1 MEGEMQYK
9 YVAYNENKQLV
20 NGKVDAPNETVAQDL
35 LTMSGLK
42 TVSLKISKPLLDM
55 EKVRGATYKISNKEI
70 IMFSKQLALMIESG
84 FDIAASLDLLESQI
98 ANRGLKR
105 VVLEITSD
113 IRNGM
118 KPSQAFA
125 KHPVAFSGLY
135 CRTIAVAEETGNL
148 EKALRQMADHIEKNA
163 NAAKKV
169 KGALMYPTMVLVMMI
184 GVIAIMVTFVVPSF
198 EGLYAELGANVPLP
212 AQILLDTTDF
222 LTAWG
227 LYILGAIVLLIV
239 VAFALTRSEEGKYQ
253 RDKLMLRIPLIG
265 NIIIL
270 SELSRVAATISTLF
284 RAGVPLPEVMTLAS
298 QSCENRVIGRALTE
312 VRQEMLQGQG
322 LARPMSQRP
331 IFPALLVQMA
341 SVGESTGNLDNTMDT
356 VAVSYGMEADD
367 RTATM
372 TGLITP
378 ITGIVMGG
386 LVAFLAVALVS
397 TMYGMMGQIQG

>member
-1 MEGEMQYK
+1 MQYK
-9 YVAYNENKQLV
+9 YVAYNQQKQLV

-35 LTMSGLK
+35 LNLSGLK
-42 TVSLKISKPLLDM
+42 TVSLKEAKPLLNMD
-55 EKVRGATYKISNKEI
+55 KIRGTTYKISNKEV

-84 FDIAASLDLLESQI
+84 FDIAASLDLLANQI
-98 ANRGLKR
+98 SNRGLKKI
-105 VVLEITSD
+105 VGEITAD

-125 KHPVAFSGLY
+125 KHTTAFSGLY

-148 EKALRQMADHIEKNA
+148 EKALRQMADHIEKNS

-169 KGALMYPTMVLVMMI
+169 KGALMYPAMVAIMMI
-184 GVIAIMVTFVVPSF
+184 GVIAVMVLFVVPSF
-198 EGLYAELGANVPLP
+198 QTLYDSLGTEIPLP
-212 AQILLDTTDF
+212 ARILLGSTNF
-222 LTAWG
+222 LRSTG
-227 LYILGAIVLLIV
+227 LYILLGVVGLFVLF
-239 VAFALTRSEEGKYQ
+239 FALTRSDEGKYQ

-265 NIIIL
+265 RIIIM

-322 LARPMSQRP
+322 LARPLSQRP
-331 IFPALLVQMA
+331 IFPALMVQMA
-341 SVGESTGNLDNTMDT
+341 SVGENTGNLDTTMDT

-367 RTATM
+367 RTSFM

-378 ITGIVMGG
+378 ITGIIMGG

-397 TMYGMMGQIQG
+397 TMYGMMGSLE

>member
-9 YVAYNENKQLV
+9 YVAYNQQKQLV

-35 LTMSGLK
+35 LNLSGLK
-42 TVSLKISKPLLDM
+42 TVSLKEAKPLLNM
-55 EKVRGATYKISNKEI
+55 EKIRGATYKISNKEV

-84 FDIAASLDLLESQI
+84 FDIAASLDLLASQI
-98 ANRGLKR
+98 SNRGLKKI
-105 VVLEITSD
+105 VGEITAD

-125 KHPVAFSGLY
+125 KHTTAFSGLY

-163 NAAKKV
+163 MAAKKV
-169 KGALMYPTMVLVMMI
+169 KGALMYPAMVAIMMI
-184 GVIAIMVTFVVPSF
+184 GVIAVMVLFVVPSF
-198 EGLYAELGANVPLP
+198 QTLYDSMGTEIPLP
-212 AQILLDTTDF
+212 ARILLGSTNF
-222 LTAWG
+222 LRSYG
-227 LYILGAIVLLIV
+227 LYMIVGVVVLG
-239 VAFALTRSEEGKYQ
+239 VAYFGLTRSDEGKYQ
-253 RDKLMLRIPLIG
+253 RDKVMLRMPLIG
-265 NIIIL
+265 NIIVM

-322 LARPMSQRP
+322 LARPLSQRP
-331 IFPALLVQMA
+331 IFPALMVQMA
-341 SVGESTGNLDNTMDT
+341 SVGENTGNLDTTMDT

-367 RTATM
+367 RVSVM

-378 ITGIVMGG
+378 ITGIIMGG

-397 TMYGMMGQIQG
+397 TMYGMMGSME

>member
-1 MEGEMQYK
+1 MQYK
-9 YVAYNENKQLV
+9 YVAYNQEKQLV

-35 LTMSGLK
+35 LNLSGLK
-42 TVSLKISKPLLDM
+42 TVSLKEAKPLLNM
-55 EKVRGATYKISNKEI
+55 EKIRGATYKISNKEV

-84 FDIAASLDLLESQI
+84 FDIAASLDLLASQI
-98 ANRGLKR
+98 TNRGLKKI
-105 VVLEITSD
+105 VVEITAD

-125 KHPVAFSGLY
+125 KHTTAFSGLY

-163 NAAKKV
+163 MAAKKV
-169 KGALMYPTMVLVMMI
+169 KGALMYPAMVAIMMV
-184 GVIAIMVTFVVPSF
+184 GVIAVMVLFVVPSF
-198 EGLYAELGANVPLP
+198 QTLYDSMGTEIPLP
-212 AQILLDTTDF
+212 ARILLGSTNF
-222 LTAWG
+222 LRSYG
-227 LYILGAIVLLIV
+227 LYMIVGVVVLG
-239 VAFALTRSEEGKYQ
+239 VAYFGLTRSDEGKYQ
-253 RDKLMLRIPLIG
+253 RDKVMLRMPLIG
-265 NIIIL
+265 NIIVM

-322 LARPMSQRP
+322 LARPLSQRP
-331 IFPALLVQMA
+331 IFPALMVQMA
-341 SVGESTGNLDNTMDT
+341 SVGENTGNLDTTMDT

-367 RTATM
+367 RVSVM

-378 ITGIVMGG
+378 ITGIIMGG

-397 TMYGMMGQIQG
+397 TMYGMMGSME

>member
-1 MEGEMQYK
+1 MQYK
-9 YVAYNENKQLV
+9 YVAYNQQKQLV

-35 LTMSGLK
+35 LNLSGLK
-42 TVSLKISKPLLDM
+42 TVSLKEAKPLLNM
-55 EKVRGATYKISNKEI
+55 EKIRGTTYKISNKEV

-84 FDIAASLDLLESQI
+84 FDIAASLDLLANQI
-98 ANRGLKR
+98 SNRGLKKI
-105 VVLEITSD
+105 VGEITAD

-125 KHPVAFSGLY
+125 KHSTAFSGLY

-163 NAAKKV
+163 MAAKKV
-169 KGALMYPTMVLVMMI
+169 KGALMYPAMVAIMMI
-184 GVIAIMVTFVVPSF
+184 GVIAVMVLFVVPSF
-198 EGLYAELGANVPLP
+198 QTLYDSMGAEIPLP
-212 AQILLDTTDF
+212 ARILLGSTNF
-222 LTAWG
+222 LRSYG
-227 LYILGAIVLLIV
+227 LYMIAGVVVLG
-239 VAFALTRSEEGKYQ
+239 VAYFVLTRSDEGKYQ
-253 RDKLMLRIPLIG
+253 RDKVMLRMPLIG
-265 NIIIL
+265 NIIVM

-298 QSCENRVIGRALTE
+298 QSCENKVIGRALTE

-322 LARPMSQRP
+322 LARPLSQRP
-331 IFPALLVQMA
+331 IFPALMVQMA
-341 SVGESTGNLDNTMDT
+341 SVGENTGNLDTTMDT

-367 RTATM
+367 RVSVM

-378 ITGIVMGG
+378 ITGIIMGG

-397 TMYGMMGQIQG
+397 TMYGMMGSME

>member
-1 MEGEMQYK
+1 MQYK
-9 YVAYNENKQLV
+9 YVAYNQQKQLV

-35 LTMSGLK
+35 LNLSGLK
-42 TVSLKISKPLLDM
+42 TVSLKEAKPLLNM
-55 EKVRGATYKISNKEI
+55 EKIRGTTYKISNKEV

-84 FDIAASLDLLESQI
+84 FDIAASLDLLANQI
-98 ANRGLKR
+98 SNRGLKKI
-105 VVLEITSD
+105 VGEITAD

-125 KHPVAFSGLY
+125 KHSTAFSGLY

-163 NAAKKV
+163 MAAKKV
-169 KGALMYPTMVLVMMI
+169 KGALMYPTMVAIMMI
-184 GVIAIMVTFVVPSF
+184 GVIAVMVLFVVPSF
-198 EGLYAELGANVPLP
+198 QTLYDSMGAEIPLP
-212 AQILLDTTDF
+212 ARILLGSTNF
-222 LTAWG
+222 LRSYG
-227 LYILGAIVLLIV
+227 LYMIAGVVVLG
-239 VAFALTRSEEGKYQ
+239 VAYFVLTRSDEGKYQ
-253 RDKLMLRIPLIG
+253 RDKLMLRMPLIG
-265 NIIIL
+265 NIIVM

-298 QSCENRVIGRALTE
+298 QSCENKVIGRALTE

-322 LARPMSQRP
+322 LARPLSQRP
-331 IFPALLVQMA
+331 IFPALMVQMA
-341 SVGESTGNLDNTMDT
+341 SVGENTGNLDTTMDT

-367 RTATM
+367 RVSVM

-378 ITGIVMGG
+378 ITGIIMGG

-397 TMYGMMGQIQG
+397 TMYGMMGSME

>member
-1 MEGEMQYK
+1 MQYK
-9 YVAYNENKQLV
+9 YVAYNQQKQLV

-35 LTMSGLK
+35 LNLSGLK
-42 TVSLKISKPLLDM
+42 TVSLKEAKPLLNM
-55 EKVRGATYKISNKEI
+55 EKIRGATVKISNKEV

-84 FDIAASLDLLESQI
+84 FDIAASLDLLANQI
-98 ANRGLKR
+98 SNRGLKKI
-105 VVLEITSD
+105 VVEITAD

-125 KHPVAFSGLY
+125 KHTTAFSGLY

-163 NAAKKV
+163 MAAKKV
-169 KGALMYPTMVLVMMI
+169 KGALMYPAMVAIMMV
-184 GVIAIMVTFVVPSF
+184 GVIAVMVLFVVPSF
-198 EGLYAELGANVPLP
+198 QTLYDSMGTEIPLP
-212 AQILLDTTDF
+212 ARILLGSTNF
-222 LTAWG
+222 LRSYG
-227 LYILGAIVLLIV
+227 LYMIVGVVVLG
-239 VAFALTRSEEGKYQ
+239 VAYFGLTRSDEGKYQ
-253 RDKLMLRIPLIG
+253 RDKVMLRMPLIG
-265 NIIIL
+265 NIIVM

-322 LARPMSQRP
+322 LARPLSQRP
-331 IFPALLVQMA
+331 IFPALMVQMA
-341 SVGESTGNLDNTMDT
+341 SVGENTGNLDTTMDT

-367 RTATM
+367 RVSVM

-378 ITGIVMGG
+378 ITGIIMGG

-397 TMYGMMGQIQG
+397 TMYGMMGSME

>member
-1 MEGEMQYK
+1 MQYK
-9 YVAYNENKQLV
+9 YVAYNQQKQLV

-35 LTMSGLK
+35 LNLSGLK
-42 TVSLKISKPLLDM
+42 TVSLKETKPLLNM
-55 EKVRGATYKISNKEI
+55 EKIRGATYKISNKEV

-84 FDIAASLDLLESQI
+84 FDIAASLDLLANQI
-98 ANRGLKR
+98 SNRGLKKI
-105 VVLEITSD
+105 VGEITAD

-125 KHPVAFSGLY
+125 KHSTAFSGLY

-163 NAAKKV
+163 MAAKKV
-169 KGALMYPTMVLVMMI
+169 KGALMYPTMVAIMMI
-184 GVIAIMVTFVVPSF
+184 GVIAVMVLFVVPSF
-198 EGLYAELGANVPLP
+198 QTLYDSMGAEIPLP
-212 AQILLDTTDF
+212 ARILLGSTNF
-222 LTAWG
+222 LRSYG
-227 LYILGAIVLLIV
+227 LYMIAGVVVLG
-239 VAFALTRSEEGKYQ
+239 VAYFVLTRSDEGKYQ
-253 RDKLMLRIPLIG
+253 RDKLMLRMPLIG
-265 NIIIL
+265 NIIVM

-312 VRQEMLQGQG
+312 VRQEMLQGEG
-322 LARPMSQRP
+322 LARPLSQRP
-331 IFPALLVQMA
+331 IFPALMVQMA
-341 SVGESTGNLDNTMDT
+341 SVGENTGNLDTTMDT

-367 RTATM
+367 RVSVM

-378 ITGIVMGG
+378 ITGIIMGG

-397 TMYGMMGQIQG
+397 TMYGMMGSLE

>member
-1 MEGEMQYK
+1 MQYK
-9 YVAYNENKQLV
+9 YVAYNQQKQLV

-35 LTMSGLK
+35 LNLSGLK
-42 TVSLKISKPLLDM
+42 TVSLKEAKPLLNM
-55 EKVRGATYKISNKEI
+55 EKIRGATYKISNKEI

-84 FDIAASLDLLESQI
+84 FDIAASLDLLANQI
-98 ANRGLKR
+98 SNRGLKKI
-105 VVLEITSD
+105 VGEITAD

-125 KHPVAFSGLY
+125 KHTTAFSGLY

-163 NAAKKV
+163 MAAKKV
-169 KGALMYPTMVLVMMI
+169 KGALMYPAMVALMMV
-184 GVIAIMVTFVVPSF
+184 GVIAVMVLFVVPSF
-198 EGLYAELGANVPLP
+198 QTLYDSLGTQIPLP
-212 AQILLDTTDF
+212 ARILLGSTNF
-222 LTAWG
+222 LRSYG
-227 LYILGAIVLLIV
+227 LYMIVGVVVLG
-239 VAFALTRSEEGKYQ
+239 VAYFGLTRSDEGKYQ
-253 RDKLMLRIPLIG
+253 RDKVMLRMPLIG
-265 NIIIL
+265 NIIVM

-298 QSCENRVIGRALTE
+298 QSCENKVIGRALTE

-322 LARPMSQRP
+322 LARPLSQRP
-331 IFPALLVQMA
+331 IFPALMVQMA
-341 SVGESTGNLDNTMDT
+341 SVGENTGNLDTTMDT

-367 RTATM
+367 RVTVM

-378 ITGIVMGG
+378 ITGIIMGG

-397 TMYGMMGQIQG
+397 TMYGMMGSLE

>member
-1 MEGEMQYK
+1 MNYK
-9 YVAYNENKQLV
+9 YVAYNEQKQLV
-20 NGKVDAPNETVAQDL
+20 NGKVDAPNETVAQDM
-35 LTMSGLK
+35 LTLSGLK
-42 TVSLKISKPLLDM
+42 TVSLKVAKPLLDM
-55 EKVRGATYKISNKEI
+55 EKIRGASYKISNKEI

-105 VVLEITSD
+105 IVGEITSD

-125 KHPVAFSGLY
+125 KYPVAFSGLY

-163 NAAKKV
+163 NSAKKV
-169 KGALMYPTMVLVMMI
+169 KGALMYPAMVSVLMVLVI
-184 GVIAIMVTFVVPSF
+184 IVMVTFIMPAMQ
-198 EGLYAELGANVPLP
+198 GLYDELGSDVPLP
-212 AQILLDTTDF
+212 AKILLSVTDF
-222 LTAWG
+222 LRAWG
-227 LYILGAIVLLIV
+227 LYMIGGVVLLLV

-265 NIIIL
+265 KIIVM

-298 QSCENRVIGRALTE
+298 QACENRVIARSLTE

-322 LARPMSQRP
+322 LARPMSQRA

-356 VAVSYGMEADD
+356 VAVSYGMDADE
-367 RTATM
+367 RTSTM

-378 ITGIVMGG
+378 IFGLVLGG
-386 LVAFLAVALVS
+386 MVAFLAVALVS
-397 TMYGMMGQIQG
+397 TMYGMMGSMEG

>member
-1 MEGEMQYK
+1 MQYK
-9 YVAYNENKQLV
+9 YVAYNQQKQLV

-35 LTMSGLK
+35 LNLSGLK
-42 TVSLKISKPLLDM
+42 TVSLKEAKPLLNM
-55 EKVRGATYKISNKEI
+55 EKIRGATYKISNKEV

-84 FDIAASLDLLESQI
+84 FDISASLDLLASQI
-98 ANRGLKR
+98 SNRGLKKI
-105 VVLEITSD
+105 VGEITAD

-125 KHPVAFSGLY
+125 KHTTAFSGLY

-163 NAAKKV
+163 MAAKKV
-169 KGALMYPTMVLVMMI
+169 KGALMYPTMVLIMMI
-184 GVIAIMVTFVVPSF
+184 GVIAVMVLFVVPSF
-198 EGLYAELGANVPLP
+198 QTLYDSLGTEIPLP
-212 AQILLDTTDF
+212 ARILLGSTNF
-222 LTAWG
+222 LRSTG
-227 LYILGAIVLLIV
+227 LYMLLGVVGLLVL
-239 VAFALTRSEEGKYQ
+239 AFALTRSDEGKYQ
-253 RDKLMLRIPLIG
+253 RDKLMLRMPLIG
-265 NIIIL
+265 NIIVM

-322 LARPMSQRP
+322 LARPLSQRP
-331 IFPALLVQMA
+331 IFPALMVQMA
-341 SVGESTGNLDNTMDT
+341 SVGENTGNLDTTMDT

-367 RTATM
+367 RVTVM

-378 ITGIVMGG
+378 ITGIIMGG

-397 TMYGMMGQIQG
+397 TMYGMMGSLE

>member
-9 YVAYNENKQLV
+9 YVAYNQQKQLV

-35 LTMSGLK
+35 LNLSGLK
-42 TVSLKISKPLLDM
+42 TVSLKEAKPLLNM
-55 EKVRGATYKISNKEI
+55 EKIRGATYKISNKEV

-84 FDIAASLDLLESQI
+84 FDIAASLDLLANQI
-98 ANRGLKR
+98 SNRGLKKI
-105 VVLEITSD
+105 VGEITAD

-125 KHPVAFSGLY
+125 KHTTAFSGLY

-163 NAAKKV
+163 MAAKKV
-169 KGALMYPTMVLVMMI
+169 KGALMYPAMVAIMMV
-184 GVIAIMVTFVVPSF
+184 GVIAVMVLFVVPSF
-198 EGLYAELGANVPLP
+198 QTLYDSMGTEIPLP
-212 AQILLDTTDF
+212 ARILLGSTNF
-222 LTAWG
+222 LRSYG
-227 LYILGAIVLLIV
+227 LYMIVGVVVLG
-239 VAFALTRSEEGKYQ
+239 VAYFGLTRSDEGKYQ
-253 RDKLMLRIPLIG
+253 RDKVMLRMPLIG
-265 NIIIL
+265 NIIVM

-322 LARPMSQRP
+322 LARPLSQRP
-331 IFPALLVQMA
+331 IFPALMVQMA
-341 SVGESTGNLDNTMDT
+341 SVGENTGNLDTTMDT

-367 RTATM
+367 RVSVM

-378 ITGIVMGG
+378 ITGIIMGG

-397 TMYGMMGQIQG
+397 TMYGMMGSME

>member
-1 MEGEMQYK
+1 MNYK
-9 YVAYNENKQLV
+9 YVAYNQQKQLV

-35 LTMSGLK
+35 LNYSGLK
-42 TVSLKISKPLLDM
+42 TVSLKEAKPLLDM
-55 EKVRGATYKISNKEI
+55 EKIRAAGYKVSNKEV

-98 ANRGLKR
+98 SNRALKKI
-105 VVLEITSD
+105 VVEITQD

-125 KHPVAFSGLY
+125 RHPMAFSGLY

-148 EKALRQMADHIEKNA
+148 EKALRQMAEHIEKNA

-169 KGALMYPTMVLVMMI
+169 KGALMYPAMVFLLMIAVVAVMVL
-184 GVIAIMVTFVVPSF
+184 FVVPSF
-198 EGLYAELGANVPLP
+198 KTLYESLGTKIPIA
-212 AQILLDTTDF
+212 ARILLSSTNF
-222 LTAWG
+222 LRSTG
-227 LYILGAIVLLIV
+227 LYIIAGVVVLLIV
-239 VAFALTRSEEGKYQ
+239 AFVLTRSEEGKYQ

-265 NIIIL
+265 RIIVL

-341 SVGESTGNLDNTMDT
+341 SVGESTGNLDTTMDT
-356 VAVSYGMEADD
+356 VAVSYGMEAEDA
-367 RTATM
+367 TATM
-372 TGLITP
+372 TSLITP
-378 ITGIVMGG
+378 ITGIIMGG

-397 TMYGMMGQIQG
+397 TMYGMMGSLQ

>member
-1 MEGEMQYK
+1 MQYK
-9 YVAYNENKQLV
+9 YVAYNQQKQLV

-35 LTMSGLK
+35 LNLSGLK
-42 TVSLKISKPLLDM
+42 TVSLKEAKPLLNM
-55 EKVRGATYKISNKEI
+55 EKIRGATYKISNKEV

-84 FDIAASLDLLESQI
+84 FDIAASLDLLANQI
-98 ANRGLKR
+98 SNRGLKKI
-105 VVLEITSD
+105 VGEITAD

-125 KHPVAFSGLY
+125 KHSTAFSGLY

-163 NAAKKV
+163 MAAKKV
-169 KGALMYPTMVLVMMI
+169 KGALMYPTMVAIMMI
-184 GVIAIMVTFVVPSF
+184 GVIAVMVLFVVPSF
-198 EGLYAELGANVPLP
+198 QTLYDSMGAEIPLP
-212 AQILLDTTDF
+212 ARILLGSTNF
-222 LTAWG
+222 LRSYG
-227 LYILGAIVLLIV
+227 LYMIAGVVVLG
-239 VAFALTRSEEGKYQ
+239 VAYFVLTRSDEGKYQ
-253 RDKLMLRIPLIG
+253 RDKLMLRMPLIG
-265 NIIIL
+265 NIIVM

-298 QSCENRVIGRALTE
+298 QSCENKVIGRALTE

-322 LARPMSQRP
+322 LARPLSQRP
-331 IFPALLVQMA
+331 IFPALMVQMA
-341 SVGESTGNLDNTMDT
+341 SVGENTGNLDTTMDT

-367 RTATM
+367 RVSVM

-378 ITGIVMGG
+378 ITGIIMGG

-397 TMYGMMGQIQG
+397 TMYGMMGSME

>member
-9 YVAYNENKQLV
+9 YVAYNQTKQLV

-35 LTMSGLK
+35 LTLSGLK
-42 TVSLKISKPLLDM
+42 TVSLKVAKPLLNM
-55 EKVRGATYKISNKEI
+55 EKIRGVAKVSNKEV

-84 FDIAASLDLLESQI
+84 FDIAASLDLLETQI
-98 ANRGLKR
+98 ANRGFRKM
-105 VVLEITSD
+105 VGQITQD

-125 KHPVAFSGLY
+125 AHPAAFSGLY

-169 KGALMYPTMVLVMMI
+169 KGALMYPAMVLLMMI
-184 GVIAIMVTFVVPSF
+184 GTIAVMVAFVVPSF
-198 EGLYAELGANVPLP
+198 QGLYDELGANIPLP
-212 AQILLDTTDF
+212 AQILLSSTHF

-227 LYILGAIVLLIV
+227 LYILGGMVLLLV
-239 VAFALTRSEEGKYQ
+239 VYFALTRSEEGKYQ
-253 RDKLMLRIPLIG
+253 RDKVMLRMPLIG

-298 QSCENRVIGRALTE
+298 QSCENKVIGRALTE

-356 VAVSYGMEADD
+356 VAVSYGLEADD

-378 ITGIVMGG
+378 ITGLIMGG

>member
-1 MEGEMQYK
+1 MYYK
-9 YVAYNENKQLV
+9 YVAYNEQKQLV
-20 NGKVDAPNETVAQDL
+20 NGKVDAPNETVAQDM
-35 LTMSGLK
+35 LTLSGLK
-42 TVSLKISKPLLDM
+42 TVSLKVAKPLLKIDM
-55 EKVRGATYKISNKEI
+55 DKVRGTTVSKKEI

-105 VVLEITSD
+105 VVTEITSD

-163 NAAKKV
+163 NSAKKV
-169 KGALMYPTMVLVMMI
+169 KGALMYPAMVSVLMVLVI
-184 GVIAIMVTFVVPSF
+184 IVMVTFIMPAMQ
-198 EGLYAELGANVPLP
+198 GLYDELGSDVPLP
-212 AQILLDTTDF
+212 AKILLSVTDF
-222 LTAWG
+222 LRAWG
-227 LYILGAIVLLIV
+227 LYMIGAVVLLLI

-265 NIIIL
+265 KIIVM

-298 QSCENRVIGRALTE
+298 QACENRVIARSLTE
-312 VRQEMLQGQG
+312 VRQEMLAGQG
-322 LARPMSQRP
+322 LAKPMSLRP
-331 IFPALLVQMA
+331 IFPPLLVQMA

-356 VAVSYGMEADD
+356 VAVSYGMDADE
-367 RTATM
+367 RTSVM

-378 ITGIVMGG
+378 IFGLVLGG
-386 LVAFLAVALVS
+386 MVAFLAVALVS
-397 TMYGMMGQIQG
+397 TMYGMMGSMEG

>member
-9 YVAYNENKQLV
+9 YVAYNQQKQLV

-35 LTMSGLK
+35 LNLSGLK
-42 TVSLKISKPLLDM
+42 TVSLKEAKPLLNM
-55 EKVRGATYKISNKEI
+55 EKIRGATYKISNKEV

-84 FDIAASLDLLESQI
+84 FDIAASLDLLASQI
-98 ANRGLKR
+98 SNRGLKKI
-105 VVLEITSD
+105 VGEITAD

-125 KHPVAFSGLY
+125 KHTTAFSGLY

-163 NAAKKV
+163 MAAKKV
-169 KGALMYPTMVLVMMI
+169 KGALMYPTMVAIMMI
-184 GVIAIMVTFVVPSF
+184 GVIAVMVLFVVPSF
-198 EGLYAELGANVPLP
+198 QTLYDSMGTEIPLP
-212 AQILLDTTDF
+212 ARILLGSTNF
-222 LTAWG
+222 LRSTG
-227 LYILGAIVLLIV
+227 LYIMLGVVGLLVL
-239 VAFALTRSEEGKYQ
+239 AFALTRSDEGKYQ

-265 NIIIL
+265 RIIVM

-322 LARPMSQRP
+322 LARPLSQRP
-331 IFPALLVQMA
+331 IFPALMVQMA
-341 SVGESTGNLDNTMDT
+341 SVGENTGNLDTTMDT
-356 VAVSYGMEADD
+356 VAVSYSMEADD
-367 RTATM
+367 RTTVM

-378 ITGIVMGG
+378 ITGIIMGG

-397 TMYGMMGQIQG
+397 TMYGMMGSLE

>member
-1 MEGEMQYK
+1 MQYK
-9 YVAYNENKQLV
+9 YVAYNQQKQLV

-35 LTMSGLK
+35 LNLSGLK
-42 TVSLKISKPLLDM
+42 TVSLKEAKPLLNM
-55 EKVRGATYKISNKEI
+55 EKIRGTTYKISNKEV

-84 FDIAASLDLLESQI
+84 FDIAASLDLLANQI
-98 ANRGLKR
+98 SNRGLKKI
-105 VVLEITSD
+105 VGEITAD

-125 KHPVAFSGLY
+125 KHSTAFSGLY

-163 NAAKKV
+163 MAAKKV
-169 KGALMYPTMVLVMMI
+169 KGALMYPTMVAIMMI
-184 GVIAIMVTFVVPSF
+184 GVIAVMVLFVVPSF
-198 EGLYAELGANVPLP
+198 QTLYDSMGAEIPLP
-212 AQILLDTTDF
+212 ARILLGSTNF
-222 LTAWG
+222 LRSYG
-227 LYILGAIVLLIV
+227 LYMIAGVVVLG
-239 VAFALTRSEEGKYQ
+239 VAYFVLTRSDEGKYQ
-253 RDKLMLRIPLIG
+253 RDKLMLRMPLIG
-265 NIIIL
+265 NIIVM

-312 VRQEMLQGQG
+312 VRQEMLQGEG
-322 LARPMSQRP
+322 LARPLSQRP
-331 IFPALLVQMA
+331 IFPALMVQMA
-341 SVGESTGNLDNTMDT
+341 SVGENTGNLDTTMDT

-367 RTATM
+367 RVSVM

-378 ITGIVMGG
+378 ITGIIMGG

-397 TMYGMMGQIQG
+397 TMYGMMGSME

>member
-9 YVAYNENKQLV
+9 YVAYNQQKQLV

-35 LTMSGLK
+35 LNLSGLK
-42 TVSLKISKPLLDM
+42 TVSLKEAKPLLNM
-55 EKVRGATYKISNKEI
+55 EKIRGATYKISNKEV

-84 FDIAASLDLLESQI
+84 FDIAASLDLLASQI
-98 ANRGLKR
+98 SNRGLKKI
-105 VVLEITSD
+105 VGEITAD

-125 KHPVAFSGLY
+125 KHTTAFSGLY

-163 NAAKKV
+163 MAAKKV
-169 KGALMYPTMVLVMMI
+169 KGALMYPTMVAIMMI
-184 GVIAIMVTFVVPSF
+184 GVIAVMVLFVVPSF
-198 EGLYAELGANVPLP
+198 QTLYDSMGTEIPLP
-212 AQILLDTTDF
+212 ARILLGSTNF
-222 LTAWG
+222 LRSTG
-227 LYILGAIVLLIV
+227 LYIMLGVVGLLVL
-239 VAFALTRSEEGKYQ
+239 AFALTRSDEGKYQ

-265 NIIIL
+265 RIIVM

-322 LARPMSQRP
+322 LARPLSQRP
-331 IFPALLVQMA
+331 IFPALMVQMA
-341 SVGESTGNLDNTMDT
+341 SVGENTGNLDTTMDT

-367 RTATM
+367 RTSVM

-378 ITGIVMGG
+378 ITGIIMGG

-397 TMYGMMGQIQG
+397 TMYGMMGSME